1 MLALPTAPV
10 KPTPPAPP
18 APPTLPP
25 VPWQLIDLINRYR
38 VHARSHPEEYD
49 PTSILPAWIWEKTTS
64 KLPWSFPDL
73 CMVFG
78 NPNFQT
84 WAYRRYVDGKRD
96 AELEVLD
103 ERLAMWL
110 FEAATFEEHALY
122 TGEIRAAQRS
132 IESQSHMRNV
142 DRMFAYF
149 KLLNKFCTYDR
160 YEDIRKATV
169 RS

>member
-10 KPTPPAPP
+10 KPASPARPK
-18 APPTLPP
+18 PPTLPA
-25 VPWQLIDLINRYR
+25 VPWELIDLINRYR
-38 VHARSHPEEYD
+38 VHADNHPEEYD

-64 KLPWSFPDL
+64 KVPWSFPDL

-84 WAYRRYVDGKRD
+84 WAYRRYVDGTRD
-96 AELEVLD
+96 AELDVLD
-103 ERLAMWL
+103 ERLSMWL
-110 FEAATFEEHALY
+110 LHAQIFEKDTLGTFE
-122 TGEIRAAQRS
+122 IRTEQTR
-132 IESQSHMRNV
+132 IESQSHMRDV
-142 DRMFAYF
+142 DRLFAYF
-149 KLLNKFCTYDR
+149 KLLNKFCTFDR